1 MSSVPL
7 ASAQDVSSPSG
18 SMAGLTT
25 QEAEA
30 RLSRFGPNDPAST
43 RRGALAFELLHLFLN
58 PLVIILL
65 VASVISAFLGEK
77 IEAELIFVIV
87 LFSVTIDFVQTYR
100 SQRAIQRLQ
109 EHVSLTAT
117 ALRDGQWQE
126 IKRQKIVP
134 CDIVRLSAGD
144 LKSPPT
150 DSSLKHGDLYVQ
162 QAALTGESM
171 PAEKEV
177 DIGAPVQAQI
187 PTEEKSPSG
196 TRPCISGNLGSERN
210 RRCSHARHRPSHRI
224 RSYRRETG
232 RPAGGN
238 ELSARP
244 AALRFTITRTVFSR
258 CCSFLP
264 YVSPCTRTH
273 SSPSFLP

>member
-1 MSSVPL
+1 MSSVPS
-7 ASAQDVSSPSG
+7 ASAQDVSSPS
-18 SMAGLTT
+18 ATLVGLTA

-43 RRGALAFELLHLFLN
+43 RRGAFAFELLHLFLN

-65 VASVISAFLGEK
+65 VASVISAFLGQK

-87 LFSVTIDFVQTYR
+87 VFSVTIDFVQTYR

-126 IKRQKIVP
+126 IKRQEIVP
-134 CDIVRLSAGD
+134 GDIVRLSAGD
-144 LKSPPT
+144 LVPA
-150 DSSLKHGDLYVQ
+150 DGQLLEARDLYVQ

-177 DIGAPVQAQI
+177 
-187 PTEEKSPSG
+187 
-196 TRPCISGNLGSERN
+196 R
-210 RRCSHARHRPSHRI
+210 
-224 RSYRRETG
+224 
-232 RPAGGN
+232 AGGQVQVQRKRN
-238 ELSARP
+238 PRWHA
-244 AALRFTITRTVFSR
+244 IW
-258 CCSFLP
+258 SFWEP
-264 YVSPCTRTH
+264 R
-273 SSPSFLP
+273 